1 MPEENEQIGPS
12 LIAMGYGWDPYAYN
26 VLEPGLQIAEY
37 RDFRQ
42 ISNEI
47 IGFESSS
54 SSCERGK
61 WFSILMC
68 ANISNGYAMRQVY
81 VRWTTSEKMS
91 KRVSDCKKS
100 LAVNKHFA

>member
-12 LIAMGYGWDPYAYN
+12 LIAMGYGWDPYAHN
-26 VLEPGLQIAEY
+26 IFEPGLQIAEY

-54 SSCERGK
+54 SSCEGDSGGPLFHQKNGRYRLLGITSRTNQECFVYNP
-61 WFSILMC
+61 FSRL
-68 ANISNGYAMRQVY
+68 
-81 VRWTTSEKMS
+81 
-91 KRVSDCKKS
+91 
-100 LAVNKHFA
+100 